1 LKLEYIKIKK
11 KKLKKG
17 KKNEKRK
24 KKYQSNEKGFCS
36 GISRLY

>member
-1 LKLEYIKIKK
+1 LKLRK
-11 KKLKKG
+11 KKLKQG

-36 GISRLY
+36 GISQLY